1 MKSSG
6 FGRYAL
12 GVSVLVAVVTGC
24 GGHAGGGAVPVV
36 NAAPDS
42 LPYHRTFHYTGKP
55 QSFKVPAGVTKI
67 TVIAHGGNGAGVL
80 GGYGGRVSAI
90 IPVIPGEKLVV
101 FVGGDG
107 SGVNGGS
114 NGGANGGEAYYS
126 ESPTGYG
133 GGGASDVREH
143 GDGLADRILVSGGG
157 GGQGGGYPPKVN
169 GGIGGKGG
177 TKIGGSGGDGGS
189 TKRNYSYYGGGG
201 GEGGKQHIGGSGGLA
216 SDCAYSTNGANGML
230 LAGGAGGQGF
240 TSSGS
245 FYGPGGGGGGGGYYG
260 GGGGGGGGN
269 WQYRGLCTA
278 AGGGGGGGSS
288 YAERSATNV
297 HMWPGW
303 KKSGNSGLIVFDW

>member
-80 GGYGGRVSAI
+80 GTYGGRVSAI
-90 IPVIPGEKLVV
+90 IPVTPGEKLVV

-230 LAGGAGGQGF
+230 LAGELAGRASLLPAASMVPAVVVEAAA
-240 TSSGS
+240 TTVAAEAAAAET
-245 FYGPGGGGGGGGYYG
+245 
-260 GGGGGGGGN
+260 GN
-269 WQYRGLCTA
+269 IA
-278 AGGGGGGGSS
+278 AFALPPVEAA
-288 YAERSATNV
+288 AEARPT
-297 HMWPGW
+297 
-303 KKSGNSGLIVFDW
+303 